1 MVHFCLSCMSNQVL
15 TAHKEEI
22 TRKKVSKI
30 EKYKLKSVTKEVK
43 RQKKIKRNTTNTST
57 NSIKKLNLWS
67 SFA

>member
-22 TRKKVSKI
+22 TRKKVSKT
-30 EKYKLKSVTKEVK
+30 EKYKSVNKEVK

-57 NSIKKLNLWS
+57 NSIKKLTLWS